1 MTTENANKHGREPE
15 RDATSEL
22 RSTGWLAPDET
33 ISLLQKA
40 KDEILQLRRTNE
52 VYGAKLEMFDC
63 LMLLLHTKP
72 AERQYPMGV
81 DVAWELDKHAEE
93 IRRRFSTSERG

>member
-1 MTTENANKHGREPE
+1 MKPQPNETTENENAERE
-15 RDATSEL
+15 
-22 RSTGWLAPDET
+22 APDET

-40 KDEILQLRRTNE
+40 KDEILKLRRTNE

-72 AERQYPMGV
+72 AERQDWQTV

-93 IRRRFSTSERG
+93 IRRRFNTSERG